1 MPSPLSCCRTPATGW
16 ADSYGERAPLPGCS
30 RIAIMEKA
38 ASVRRQ
44 TDGEAGKVMPI
55 IDRTYPLGQAREAM
69 RYLEEDHARRKLV
82 IRRSSSQ
89 YEARTRLRLPVV
101 SSLRLDQKTTT
112 DPGIRGYRMRPYR
125 PRRVNGGDLC
135 VARRASRVARRACSH
150 ACRNPNRLSPR
161 DWATDPSACPSSP
174 PRPADL
180 SAREPQTCLRRGY

>member
-1 MPSPLSCCRTPATGW
+1 
-16 ADSYGERAPLPGCS
+16 
-30 RIAIMEKA
+30 MEKA

-135 VARRASRVARRACSH
+135 VARRASRVAHAAMPAATRTGCRRATGQQTPAHVPAHRQGQLTSLP
-150 ACRNPNRLSPR
+150 ASL
-161 DWATDPSACPSSP
+161 
-174 PRPADL
+174 RPAF
-180 SAREPQTCLRRGY
+180 AAVTERYRRGAHSLGQAVERVVDRMSGTSCAFSAL